1 MIMMCFRVK
10 GCGFR
15 AYNWYFRFVVP
26 VKKLKDTKLVAEKFQ
41 ELRIIVQGIL
51 DSRAKMVL

>member
-1 MIMMCFRVK
+1 MMCFRVK